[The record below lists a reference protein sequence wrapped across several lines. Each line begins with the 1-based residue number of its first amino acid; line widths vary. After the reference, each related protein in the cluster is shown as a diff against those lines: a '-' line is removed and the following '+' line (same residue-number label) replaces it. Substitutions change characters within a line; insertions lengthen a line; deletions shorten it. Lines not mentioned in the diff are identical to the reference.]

1 MSIEYVELTI
11 TDSEPT
17 QITISSVGDQGIPG
31 TNGQDGIPG
40 PNEITPYTDT
50 TINGPIIGDAVTGKA
65 RGPLDSDFL
74 VGPPLV
80 IADGETYRV
89 PANQQVGFR
98 FDMVVDGDLVVD
110 GILYEV

>member
-1 MSIEYVELTI
+1 MSIPGVS
-11 TDSEPT
+11 TDIET
-17 QITISSVGDQGIPG
+17 V
-31 TNGQDGIPG
+31 
-40 PNEITPYTDT
+40 ITPDTDT

-98 FDMVVDGDLVVD
+98 FPIVIEAGGQLQINGV
-110 GILYEV
+110 LYEV